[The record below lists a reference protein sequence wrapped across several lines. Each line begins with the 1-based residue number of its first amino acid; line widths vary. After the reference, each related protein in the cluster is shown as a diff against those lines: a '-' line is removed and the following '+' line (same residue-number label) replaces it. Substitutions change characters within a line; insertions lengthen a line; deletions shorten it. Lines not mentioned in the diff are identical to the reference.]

1 MPTMDA
7 TAKAALDESVIAPAF
22 FLYLD
27 VSGDPIRI
35 TTFGK
40 DVTFAATGDTDLDTF
55 TFSSMDARAIE
66 VGDVKNAEGGSET
79 LTIDLSG
86 IISIDQDLLDA
97 IGDQA
102 LWRGR
107 TARLWFQLYSMADAA
122 VGAIVPYYTGYMSSV
137 SIIPSPTTQA
147 IRLSV
152 ENYLAAFNQPS
163 NRSYLDQARYD
174 AADISAGA
182 TIVAANGARH
192 GGASSGGMGTSSS
205 YSELSSSIRA
215 VITSNQVSRT

>member
-1 MPTMDA
+1 MDA
-7 TAKAALDESVIAPAF
+7 TAKAALEEAVIAPAF

-40 DVTFAATGDTDLDTF
+40 DVTFAATGDADLDTF

-86 IISIDQDLLDA
+86 IISIDQELLND
-97 IGDQA
+97 IGNQA

-107 TARLWFQLYSMADAA
+107 TARLWFQLYNMSDQAQ
-122 VGAIVPYYTGYMSSV
+122 GAIVAYYTGYMSSV
-137 SIIPSPTTQA
+137 SIIPSPTTQI

-163 NRSYLDQARYD
+163 NRTYLDQKRYD

-192 GGASSGGMGTSSS
+192 GKGGSGGGGGTWAGMGLTIM
-205 YSELSSSIRA
+205 ERA
-215 VITSNQVSRT
+215 IQSRV